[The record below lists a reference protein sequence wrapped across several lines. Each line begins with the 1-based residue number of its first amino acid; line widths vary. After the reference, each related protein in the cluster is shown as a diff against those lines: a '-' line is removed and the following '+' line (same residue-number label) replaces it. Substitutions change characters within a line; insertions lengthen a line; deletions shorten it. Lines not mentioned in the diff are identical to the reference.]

1 MDGTL
6 TPTYLTVN
14 DKGLHDKGFTTK
26 GSDDPRRIKDEGA
39 KQGRSG
45 VAR

>member
-14 DKGLHDKGFTTK
+14 DKGLTTK